1 MARLGDI
8 CRFQSGGTP
17 PKKEKS
23 YFNGS
28 IPWVTT
34 VALNGTTIDATSAV
48 EWITEKAIRASAAKI
63 VPANSVLVGTRV
75 GVGKAAINNVSMS
88 TSQDIISL
96 IDIDESLW
104 SKNYICKFILA
115 KSDLLNEQARGATIK
130 GIKIEVLANLC
141 LPSVTLEEQIAAT
154 KAIDKVDSLISL
166 RKKQL
171 QKLDDL
177 VKSRFVEMFGD
188 LANSNCTWDSCK
200 LVDTCAKSED
210 IKCGPFG
217 TQLNKDEYQS
227 DGVPVWEIP
236 QINSS
241 FAIKPEHFLTEH
253 KAKQLQAYS
262 LLPRDIVMSRKGN
275 VGKCALFPDDK
286 QKGILHSDVLRI
298 RVSEQKAN
306 PCFMMFQLHYS
317 RDVLR
322 QIEQVS
328 TGAIMAGVNVTK
340 LKDIS
345 VKLPPMEL
353 QRAFESIVVNVN
365 NSKLTVQQGL
375 DKLEL
380 LKQSL
385 MQKHFG

>member
-1 MARLGDI
+1 MARLRDVCSI
-8 CRFQSGGTP
+8 RSSNHAAD
-17 PKKEKS
+17 KEKNWLLNLDVVEQQTGKVLE
-23 YFNGS
+23 YNYVPENGLGGS
-28 IPWVTT
+28 IVSFDTDNVLYSKLRPN
-34 VALNGTTIDATSAV
+34 LNKVVIPEKEGYATSEMLPLYPDEKQITREYLACYLRSPSFVDWAV
-48 EWITEKAIRASAAKI
+48 SKTAGAKMPRLGTKELLNKEISLPAVDLQKKITEA
-63 VPANSVLVGTRV
+63 LF
-75 GVGKAAINNVSMS
+75 
-88 TSQDIISL
+88 L
-96 IDIDESLW
+96 I
-104 SKNYICKFILA
+104 
-115 KSDLLNEQARGATIK
+115 
-130 GIKIEVLANLC
+130 
-141 LPSVTLEEQIAAT
+141 
-154 KAIDKVDSLISL
+154 DSLIFL

-385 MQKHFG
+385 MQKYFG